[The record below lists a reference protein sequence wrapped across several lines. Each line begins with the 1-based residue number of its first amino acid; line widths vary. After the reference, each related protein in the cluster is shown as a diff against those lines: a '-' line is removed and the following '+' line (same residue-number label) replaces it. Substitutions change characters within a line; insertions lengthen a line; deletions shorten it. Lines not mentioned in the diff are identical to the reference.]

1 MDDAVRARD
10 AAREVIADI
19 DPDRLR
25 DVLSRRLDE
34 APMTPA
40 VLTLRVAAALASDD
54 VDGDGLAQQA
64 AGVQL
69 IYEGLRLTR
78 ELAHDE
84 PWATVDREPDADI
97 DGIDADIDGIDAD
110 LDILAADVF
119 VSRGFYLLARTDA
132 ADRAVDVVRAF
143 GRDQTL
149 RRRPDADRT
158 ALDRN
163 LESDVFALAAVTGA
177 AAVGRTAAAALVDY
191 AADLAAD
198 GTMPPEPVATLPTD
212 LNERVVA
219 LDGGDHLP
227 PSAADS

>member
-40 VLTLRVAAALASDD
+40 VLTLRVATALASDD
-54 VDGDGLAQQA
+54 VDGDGLAEQA

-84 PWATVDREPDADI
+84 PWATVDREPDA
-97 DGIDADIDGIDAD
+97 GIDGIDAD

-177 AAVGRTAAAALVDY
+177 AAVGRSAAADLVDY
-191 AADLAAD
+191 AADLAVD

>member
-54 VDGDGLAQQA
+54 VDGDGLAEQA

-84 PWATVDREPDADI
+84 PWATVDREP
-97 DGIDADIDGIDAD
+97 DADIDGIDAD

-177 AAVGRTAAAALVDY
+177 AAVGRSAAADLVDY
-191 AADLAAD
+191 AADLAVD